1 MIDDERLIAA
11 AKAALGDHYLN
22 SDEEFLDWAN
32 ENYYGEAQGWFELT
46 MQLAARGTLLD
57 FPTLFRS
64 YLDYELIGDDLSHC
78 FYMADGLVFFPD

>member
-32 ENYYGEAQGWFELT
+32 ENYYGEAQGWTEFARELVASGGWHEVPPEFE
-46 MQLAARGTLLD
+46 
-57 FPTLFRS
+57 S
-64 YLDYELIGDDLSHC
+64 CLDYESIGEDLSHC
-78 FYMADGLVFFPD
+78 FYMANGLVFFPD